1 MRVRDSLAACLL
13 VASLATGQ
21 AAAEGGDERPWTIG
35 ATAYAYF
42 VPDEPDFVMAVVPA
56 DVRLLHVEAR
66 YNYEAVRSGA
76 AFVGL
81 NLRGG
86 RELRIAFTPMFG
98 GVAGDLDGLVPAL
111 RLTLAW
117 WKLDLSSE
125 SEIVVSFGDSAS
137 SFFYNWSELGVS
149 PVPWL
154 RVGAALQRMHV
165 VQTPLAIQRGLFVSG
180 TFRFVTLA
188 LYEFNLGWTTPTW
201 VLATSVA
208 F

>member
-1 MRVRDSLAACLL
+1 MRIRASLAGCLL
-13 VASLATGQ
+13 VAVATT
-21 AAAEGGDERPWTIG
+21 AAAQAGDERPWTIG

-42 VPDEPDFVMAVVPA
+42 VPDEPDFVMAVAPA

-66 YNYEAVRSGA
+66 YNYEALRSGS

-81 NLRGG
+81 NARWGDRLH
-86 RELRIAFTPMFG
+86 IVFTPMFG

-111 RLTLAW
+111 RLTLTW

-125 SEIVVSFGDSAS
+125 SEIVVSLDDSAS

-149 PVPWL
+149 PWPWL
-154 RVGAALQRMHV
+154 RTGAALQRMHV
-165 VQTPLAIQRGLFVSG
+165 VQTPLAVQRGVFVSG
-180 TFRFVTLA
+180 TFRFVTIV